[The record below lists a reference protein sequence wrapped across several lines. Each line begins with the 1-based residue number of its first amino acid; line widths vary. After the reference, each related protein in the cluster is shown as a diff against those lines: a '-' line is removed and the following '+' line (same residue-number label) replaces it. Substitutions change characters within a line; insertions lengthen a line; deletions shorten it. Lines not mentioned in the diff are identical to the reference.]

1 MLCKFDEMRR
11 CSMNSI
17 PAKSENSKAFGGL
30 ITGAFAVA
38 VLATAIGTFSF
49 STRGLAETAVL
60 VPPPTVMEPQSS
72 VNQLETAIVAGGC
85 FWGVQAVF
93 QHIKGVKGA
102 VSGYAGG
109 VAETAQYEM
118 VSSGTTGHAEAVQIT
133 FDPKVINYGTILQ
146 VYFSVAHNPTE
157 LNRQG
162 PDTGTQYRS
171 AVFPESDAQKQ
182 VAEAYIKQLGE
193 SGVFKEPVVTSI
205 ETAKA
210 FYPAEAYHQDYAT
223 LNPDSNYIAM
233 FDLPKIEA
241 LNRLFPE
248 LYNPKPVLVGSAMS
262 PS

>member
-1 MLCKFDEMRR
+1 MKA
-11 CSMNSI
+11 I
-17 PAKSENSKAFGGL
+17 PPKPQNGVTFGRLL
-30 ITGAFAVA
+30 IGA
-38 VLATAIGTFSF
+38 LAAALIATVVGTFSF
-49 STRGLAETAVL
+49 STRGMAEQAIL
-60 VPPPTVMEPQSS
+60 VPPPAVLEPQSS
-72 VNQLETAIVAGGC
+72 GNRFETAVVAGGC

-93 QHIKGVKGA
+93 QHLKGVESA

-109 VAETAQYEM
+109 LADTAQYEK

-133 FDPKVINYGTILQ
+133 FDPHVINYGTILQ

-171 AVFPESDAQKQ
+171 AIFPESDAQKQ
-182 VAEAYIKQLGE
+182 VAVAYIKQLGD
-193 SGVFKEPVVTSI
+193 SGAFKVPVVTSI
-205 ETAKA
+205 ETAKG

-223 LNPDSNYIAM
+223 IHPDSGYIAM

-241 LNRLFPE
+241 LSRLFPE
-248 LYNPKPVLVGSAMS
+248 LYSPKPVLVGSTMS

>member
-1 MLCKFDEMRR
+1 MSSLPVDLR
-11 CSMNSI
+11 
-17 PAKSENSKAFGGL
+17 SKKTVGGL
-30 ITGAFAVA
+30 ITGELAVA
-38 VLATAIGTFSF
+38 ILAIAFGTFSF
-49 STRGLAETAVL
+49 STQGMAETAML
-60 VPPPTVMEPQSS
+60 VPPPAVMEPQNSE
-72 VNQLETAIVAGGC
+72 NQLETAVVAGGC

-93 QHIKGVKGA
+93 QHLKGVKGA

-109 VAETAQYEM
+109 LADTAQYEM
-118 VSSGTTGHAEAVQIT
+118 ISSGSTGHAEAVKIT
-133 FDPKVINYGTILQ
+133 FDPQVINYGTLLQ

-171 AVFPESDAQKQ
+171 AIFPQSDAQKR
-182 VAEAYIKQLGE
+182 VADAYLKQLGD
-193 SGVFKEPVVTSI
+193 SGVFEESIVTRI

-223 LNPDSNYIAM
+223 LNTDSNYIAM

-241 LNRLFPE
+241 LSCLFPE
-248 LYNPKPVLVGSAMS
+248 LYSPKPVLVGSTMS